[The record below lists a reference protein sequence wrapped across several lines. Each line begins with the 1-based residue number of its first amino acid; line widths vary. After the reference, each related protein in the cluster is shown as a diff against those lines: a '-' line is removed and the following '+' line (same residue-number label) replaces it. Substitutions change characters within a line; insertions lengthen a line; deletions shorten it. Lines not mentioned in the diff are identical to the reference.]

1 MVKSIGGYV
10 PILEQSTVLVSGIP
24 AFYFNSLIIEV
35 VPTRTEVPVSTIPV
49 LRAHDC
55 PLQDIL
61 LTLIT
66 HQSYNVTLWY

>member
-10 PILEQSTVLVSGIP
+10 PILVQSTVLVSGMP
-24 AFYFNSLIIEV
+24 AFYLNSSIIEV
-35 VPTRTEVPVSTIPV
+35 FPTRTEVPESTIPV
-49 LRAHDC
+49 LRAPDC

-66 HQSYNVTLWY
+66 RQF